1 MFGMSDKANGRDW
14 SRCII
19 RRGRDDR
26 GWTASVNRDLEPDR
40 TNLPPMAGATS
51 GYNEPF
57 GWWGYHW
64 TPPEPRSLLWL
75 VERDALDIRL
85 AAFLSL
91 AIEARASFIVVAEPH
106 EAGKTTLLTALVD
119 FLPDETQPVYL
130 RGWYERFSFLDTLPP
145 DSAYLLCN
153 EISSHLPTYLWGR
166 GVRRVFDAAAAG
178 YPLATTMHATSAAD
192 ALEQLAGYPLDVP
205 VEQLAAIDLVIT
217 IGVGYASNKL
227 LRRITRVDRVSPG
240 SDAPAIQ
247 PIAMREPLRAELDYQ
262 LGRLIGTLA
271 ALTDGSDDV
280 AAARLAQRVRTLEQ
294 WLAAGRAV
302 QPSLRE
308 TIREARAL
316 ATGY

>member
-1 MFGMSDKANGRDW
+1 MLDKANGGDW

-19 RRGRDDR
+19 RRGLDDR
-26 GWTASVNRDLEPDR
+26 GRTNSVNRDLEPDR
-40 TNLPPMAGATS
+40 ANLPPMASATS

-75 VERDALDIRL
+75 VEREVLDVRL

-91 AIEARASFIVVAEPH
+91 AVEARASFIVVAEPH
-106 EAGKTTLLTALVD
+106 EAGKTTLLTSLVD
-119 FLPDETQPVYL
+119 FLPNETQPVYL

-166 GVRRVFDAAAAG
+166 GVRRVFEAAAAG
-178 YPLATTMHATSAAD
+178 YPLATTMHATGATD
-192 ALEQLAGYPLDVP
+192 AFEQLAGYPLDVP
-205 VEQLAAIDLVIT
+205 VEQLAVIDLVIT

-227 LRRITRVDRVSPG
+227 LRRIVRVEHVSPSG
-240 SDAPAIQ
+240 EVPTIQ
-247 PIAMREPLRAELDYQ
+247 PIATREPLRAELDYQ

-271 ALTDGSDDV
+271 ALMGGSDDA

-294 WLAAGRAV
+294 WLAAGLAV
-302 QPSLRE
+302 HPSLRE
-308 TIREARAL
+308 TIREARTRT
-316 ATGY
+316 TGY

>member
-1 MFGMSDKANGRDW
+1 MTDKANGRDW

-19 RRGRDDR
+19 KSGCGDR
-26 GWTASVNRDLEPDR
+26 GWTENVNRDLEADS
-40 TNLPPMAGATS
+40 TNLPAIGGATS

-75 VERDALDIRL
+75 VEREALDVRL

-91 AIEARASFIVVAEPH
+91 AIEARASFVVVAEPH

-145 DSAYLLCN
+145 EAAYLLCN

-166 GVRRVFDAAAAG
+166 GVRRVFEAAAAG
-178 YPLATTMHATSAAD
+178 YPLATTMHATGGAD
-192 ALEQLAGYPLDVP
+192 AFEQLAGYPLDVP

-227 LRRITRVDRVSPG
+227 LRRIVRVERVSPG
-240 SDAPAIQ
+240 SDAPTIR
-247 PIAMREPLRAELDYQ
+247 PIATREPLRAEIDYQ

-271 ALTDGSDDV
+271 ALTDGSDDA

-294 WLAAGRAV
+294 WLAAGLAA

-308 TIREARAL
+308 TIREARTRP
-316 ATGY
+316 TGY